1 MIDNSPIIQ
10 LLNRSSLRGP
20 IGIIIILIFVIKNIS
35 SMILGENRVIQLF
48 YLSLLYKRVED
59 HLYDIWSFG
68 DCARS
73 FET

>member
-48 YLSLLYKRVED
+48 YLFLLYKRVED

>member
-59 HLYDIWSFG
+59 HLYDI
-68 DCARS
+68 
-73 FET
+73 